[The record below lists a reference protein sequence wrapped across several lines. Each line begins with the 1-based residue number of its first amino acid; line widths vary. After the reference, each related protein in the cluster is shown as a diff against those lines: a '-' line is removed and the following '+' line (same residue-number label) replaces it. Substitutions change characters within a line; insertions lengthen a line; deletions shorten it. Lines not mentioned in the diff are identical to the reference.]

1 MQTFSPQEI
10 GLLTRLGV
18 CVTIQPG
25 AMLYFEGD
33 PADKIYYILK
43 GRVRVLR
50 SFSNGREVTLDVVE
64 AGHVI
69 GESAFVE
76 GGVRPATVQAV
87 NTVQLISCR
96 PGDLLPHFRTEPELA
111 LHFLQQCSNTMDRL
125 AARLHDQCL
134 LDRYGKVAS
143 FILDLSATDS
153 PEKGT
158 VGGTIPY
165 THENLADSLGLSRS
179 TVSTVIKEFENRGW
193 LQIGYRWVK
202 VLDRQALAQFVQTRT
217 KDGGET

>member
-1 MQTFSPQEI
+1 MGKDIFSPQETALLQRI
-10 GLLTRLGV
+10 GVPLTV
-18 CVTIQPG
+18 QPG
-25 AMLYFEGD
+25 AMLYFEGE
-33 PADKIYYILK
+33 PADKIYYIKK
-43 GRVRVLR
+43 GRVRVFR
-50 SFSNGREVTLDVVE
+50 NFSSGREVTLDVVE
-64 AGHVI
+64 AGHII

-76 GGVRPATVQAV
+76 HSTRPATVQAV
-87 NTVQLISCR
+87 NTVQLVSCR
-96 PGDLLPHFRTEPELA
+96 AADLLPHFRTEPQLA

-179 TVSTVIKEFENRGW
+179 TVSAVIKDFETKGW
-193 LQIGYRWVK
+193 LQTGYRWVK
-202 VLDRQALAQFVQTRT
+202 VLDREALAAFVGAQ
-217 KDGGET
+217 KDV

>member
-1 MQTFSPQEI
+1 MQKEIFSPQEI
-10 GLLTRLGV
+10 ALLSRLGV
-18 CVTIQPG
+18 PMTVQPG

-33 PADKIYYILK
+33 PADKLYYILK
-43 GRVRVLR
+43 GRVRVFR
-50 SFSNGREVTLDVVE
+50 DFSSGREVTLDVVE
-64 AGHVI
+64 AGHII
-69 GESAFVE
+69 GESAFVP
-76 GGVRPATVQAV
+76 GRLRPDSVQAV

-96 PGDLLPHFRTEPELA
+96 SSDLLPHFRTEPELA

-125 AARLHDQCL
+125 ASRLQDQCL

-179 TVSTVIKEFENRGW
+179 TVSAVIKDFARRGW
-193 LQIGYRWVK
+193 LETGYRWVK
-202 VLDRQALAQFVQTRT
+202 VLDRQALTQFVRSRT
-217 KDGGET
+217 EGP